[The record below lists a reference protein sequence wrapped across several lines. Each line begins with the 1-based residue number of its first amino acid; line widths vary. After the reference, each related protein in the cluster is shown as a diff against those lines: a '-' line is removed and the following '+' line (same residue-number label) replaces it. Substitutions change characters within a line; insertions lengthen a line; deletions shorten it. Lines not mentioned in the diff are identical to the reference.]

1 MNAQLFPRRGLPTGS
16 DLRAGYLSLRAKTLA
31 LTSGLSAEDM
41 TVQAMADASP
51 AKWHLAHT
59 TWFFETFVLRTYL
72 PGYAAFDDSY
82 AFLFNSYYE
91 SVGPRQPR
99 AQRGHLTRPPLA
111 DVLAYREHV
120 DRHMQTVFDCGA
132 YTGLEDII
140 RLGIAHEE
148 QHQELLLMDI
158 LYLFSR
164 SPLKP
169 AYDRAW
175 PSAAAAGVA
184 KFQPMAGGLVS
195 IGDAD
200 AGGFAFDNER
210 PRHKVWLEPFQIA
223 DRLVT
228 NGEWLAFMGDG
239 GYSRPELWLSEGWD
253 QVQSNAWEAPLYWQ
267 RMGESWQEFGLAG
280 MAPVD
285 AAAAVSHISYY
296 EANAYARWARAR
308 LPTEAEWETAARSGR
323 LQQVDDSLWQWSA
336 SAYAPYPGFREASGA
351 VGEYNGKF
359 MINQMV
365 LRGGASVTP
374 RGHSRPTYR
383 NFFAPDKRWQFAGLR
398 LARDAKPPAHGKA
411 PEADFAARDFAA
423 HVIAG
428 LSRPQKALS
437 PKYFYD
443 AEGSRLFEEIC
454 RIQEYPLTRIE
465 TALLRNVAP
474 QLAHS
479 IPGDAVLVEFGSGA
493 SEKTR
498 LLLDAAPQIST
509 YIPIDISQSALDA
522 GAERIAAAYPRLQ
535 VIPLTADYTQDFKLP
550 ATVRGRPKT
559 GFFPGSTI
567 GNFTHAEAVDF
578 LRRLAAALGTESR
591 LILGVDLVKDPRLL
605 VRAYDDAAGVT
616 ARFNKNL
623 LIRINREL
631 GGNFDVDAFE
641 HLALWNPDLQRVEM
655 HLVSTV
661 DQIIQAAGHSFAFK
675 AGERLHTEN
684 SHKFTI
690 ESITS
695 LAATAG
701 WSVLRHWSSVEHP
714 FAILELESRS
724 G

>member
-1 MNAQLFPRRGLPTGS
+1 MNAQLFPRRGVPTET
-16 DLRAGYLSLRAKTLA
+16 DLRSGFIATRAATLE
-31 LTSGLSAEDM
+31 LTARLSAEDM
-41 TVQAMADASP
+41 TVQAMPDTSP

-72 PGYAAFDDSY
+72 PGYAPFDDSY

-91 SVGPRQPR
+91 AVGPRQPR
-99 AQRGHLTRPPLA
+99 AQRGHLTRPPLSE
-111 DVLAYREHV
+111 VLAYRKHV
-120 DRHMQTVFDCGA
+120 DRHMQLVFDCGP
-132 YTGLEDII
+132 YSGLEEII
-140 RLGIAHEE
+140 RLGMAHEE

-158 LYLFSR
+158 LYLFAQ

-169 AYDRAW
+169 AYDSGW
-175 PSAAAAGVA
+175 PFPAAAGTG
-184 KFQPMAGGLVS
+184 KFQRISGGLAS
-195 IGDAD
+195 IGDSGD
-200 AGGFAFDNER
+200 GFAFDNER
-210 PRHKVWLEPFQIA
+210 PRHKVWIEPFQIA

-228 NGEWLAFMGDG
+228 NGEWLAFIADG
-239 GYSRPELWLSEGWD
+239 GYRRPELWLSDGWD
-253 QVQSNAWEAPLYWQ
+253 HVRANAWEAPLYWQ
-267 RMGESWQEFGLAG
+267 RVADAWHEFTLRGI
-280 MAPVD
+280 APVD
-285 AAAAVSHISYY
+285 PDAAVGHISYY
-296 EANAYARWARAR
+296 EANAYARWAGAR

-323 LQQVDDSLWQWSA
+323 LFQVHDSLWQWTA
-336 SAYAPYPGFREASGA
+336 SAYSPYPGYREAAGA

-359 MINQMV
+359 MVNQIV
-365 LRGGASVTP
+365 LRGGASITP
-374 RGHSRPTYR
+374 SGHSRLSYR

-398 LARDAKPPAHGKA
+398 LARDDTHPHAKPP
-411 PEADFAARDFAA
+411 EAEFADREFAA

-454 RIQEYPLTRIE
+454 RIEEYPLTRTE
-465 TALLRNVAP
+465 TALLREIAP
-474 QLAHS
+474 QLAQS
-479 IPGDAVLVEFGSGA
+479 IRADSVLVEFGSGA

-522 GAERIAAAYPRLQ
+522 AANRIAAAYPQ
-535 VIPLTADYTQDFKLP
+535 VEVVPIVADYTREFRLP
-550 ATVRGRPKT
+550 DNARGRPIV

-567 GNFTHAEAVDF
+567 GNFTHAEALEF
-578 LRRLAAALGTESR
+578 MRRLADALGAAPR
-591 LILGVDLVKDPRLL
+591 LILGVDLVKDPRVL

-631 GGNFDVDAFE
+631 GGNFDVNAFQ
-641 HLALWNPDLQRVEM
+641 HLALWNPDLQRIEM

-661 DQIIQAAGHSFAFK
+661 DQIVQAAGHSFAFK

-684 SHKFTI
+684 SHKFTL
-690 ESITS
+690 ESVTS
-695 LAATAG
+695 LAAAAG
-701 WSVLRHWSSVEHP
+701 WRLARHWTSAEQP
-714 FAILELESRS
+714 FAILELTT
-724 G
+724 